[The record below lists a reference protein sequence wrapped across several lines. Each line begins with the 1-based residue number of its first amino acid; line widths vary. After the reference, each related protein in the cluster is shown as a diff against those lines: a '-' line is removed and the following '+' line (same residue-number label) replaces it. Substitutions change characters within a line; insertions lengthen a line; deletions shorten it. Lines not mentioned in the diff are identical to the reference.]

1 MADEFTLKMPDF
13 NPTIN
18 ININGE
24 EKLRDFVTT
33 INDMMNGANYQE
45 YYKSDNL
52 LKEDMNI
59 LFKDYK
65 THPTSENVRELVN
78 TYNAYLA
85 KSGEIKSLPN
95 DVFTATLN
103 AKSKV
108 SDTCCFSVG
117 QFITAFSTYEN
128 LKSYGI
134 NLDEFFNLF
143 SKN

>member
-18 ININGE
+18 ININGK

-78 TYNAYLA
+78 T
-85 KSGEIKSLPN
+85 
-95 DVFTATLN
+95 
-103 AKSKV
+103 
-108 SDTCCFSVG
+108 
-117 QFITAFSTYEN
+117 
-128 LKSYGI
+128 
-134 NLDEFFNLF
+134 
-143 SKN
+143 